1 MGGSKQTDPPV
12 VTGDNLVNNSDISLV
27 SNIVQIDGYASCD
40 SSSLLESES
49 GDSEDSNGTTYDT
62 EEENEPINIL
72 PPKCQV
78 KGNRKP

>member
-1 MGGSKQTDPPV
+1 M
-12 VTGDNLVNNSDISLV
+12 

-62 EEENEPINIL
+62 EEEIEPENEPINIL